1 MITDPHY
8 SAFTLDVHWAS
19 AGPKDPAI
27 EAHVRDCLACR
38 AHIEELDSLAS
49 VCPPVWPK
57 AARAPSA
64 GPRVRSR
71 WARAAL
77 PALAAVALGGALFL
91 AQTRDGAQ
99 QYVGLKGTPAVQVLV
114 SAEGRTRIWDG
125 RMPVRPGDV
134 LALRV
139 ACEGLSHVV
148 VSSPAARVYAGTCP
162 AEPGV
167 LPFTLIPDDEP
178 GDEQVNVVLSRRPL
192 DPRALAGA
200 IATEMRSED
209 VWVVRLTLA
218 KRARP

>member
-1 MITDPHY
+1 MNADPHY
-8 SAFTLDVHWAS
+8 SVFTLDVHWAS
-19 AGPKDPAI
+19 AGPKDPAL
-27 EAHVRDCLACR
+27 EAHVRDCPACG
-38 AHIEELDSLAS
+38 AYLEKLDSLALES
-49 VCPPVWPK
+49 PPVWPK
-57 AARAPSA
+57 ATRARPS
-64 GPRVRSR
+64 GPRIRSR

-91 AQTRDGAQ
+91 AQARDGARR
-99 QYVGLKGTPAVQVLV
+99 YVGVKGTPAVQVLV
-114 SAEGRTRIWDG
+114 NAEGRTRIWDG

-139 ACEGLSHVV
+139 ACEGLEHVV
-148 VSSPAARVYAGTCP
+148 VSSPEVRIYAGPCP

-178 GDEQVNVVLSRRPL
+178 VDERVNIVLSRRPL
-192 DPRALAGA
+192 DPRTLAEA

-218 KRARP
+218 KRAGP